1 MCCVKVE
8 LVVYCGHMK
17 FDERTITHALPYQ
30 IRCTSQP
37 TACWSSKNNDPH
49 TTNPSQPT
57 AYTVAR
63 NRLSTIYWTGPIKS
77 RGATAI
83 EAAAARSSHEVG
95 DLRGQRVVAAGC
107 AVLIN
112 LAHAH
117 RVGISW
123 DLHPILL
130 KVVVPILLPAVKLL
144 AGIGGARIVQLPNS
158 ARARYVSV
166 GLLVAFRFGA
176 HG

>member
-1 MCCVKVE
+1 MHYPIKYAVP
-8 LVVYCGHMK
+8 LNQQ
-17 FDERTITHALPYQ
+17 HAGA
-30 IRCTSQP
+30 P
-37 TACWSSKNNDPH
+37 TMTH

-57 AYTVAR
+57 QVAR

-166 GLLVAFRFGA
+166 GLLLAFRFGA